1 MEQESADTVTGIAAS
16 PGVVDGTAKVV
27 LSVDEFDQVKQGDI
41 LVCQMTNPAWTPLF
55 GMISG
60 IVTDA
65 GGTVSHPAVMARE
78 FGIPAVIGCS
88 VGTSRI
94 KSGDRL
100 RVNGSTGVVEIL

>member
-1 MEQESADTVTGIAAS
+1 
-16 PGVVDGTAKVV
+16 
-27 LSVDEFDQVKQGDI
+27 
-41 LVCQMTNPAWTPLF
+41 MTNPAWTPLF
-55 GMISG
+55 AMISA

-88 VGTSRI
+88 VGTTKI

-100 RVNGSTGVVEIL
+100 RVDGSNGVVEVL